1 MLKTEKLYGV
11 ILDSLLLGHDYS
23 LQSYVSAWW
32 TASLPTN
39 EAILTTNIDKQEEG
53 MFECCQQIPSS
64 VASVFILCCIYFFF
78 LALERQENRGCFE
91 KLQKKPIKASN
102 CWIDEFM
109 LILLCLNNEECC
121 KITTIRCF
129 SVVCI
134 FSAHGVFFWF
144 CLLLFCFHEKMC
156 WCCRVGDVLL
166 PTSWS
171 LGSLRGC
178 LIDQW
183 FALTV
188 W

>member
-1 MLKTEKLYGV
+1 MNCITTDKWGNTDHKHRQTGRKYVWMLSTNTF
-11 ILDSLLLGHDYS
+11 ICSLCFYS
-23 LQSYVSAWW
+23 VLH
-32 TASLPTN
+32 L
-39 EAILTTNIDKQEEG
+39 
-53 MFECCQQIPSS
+53 
-64 VASVFILCCIYFFF
+64 FFF
-78 LALERQENRGCFE
+78 LALERQKNRGCFE

-156 WCCRVGDVLL
+156 WYCRVGDVLL

-171 LGSLRGC
+171 LGSPRGC